1 MLRMK
6 EIRKEGKMNGHEKPA
21 TPNQATSLTFAHLF
35 TFRLLIALTMV
46 LIFLLAVACAVNPV
60 SGKSELMLYSEEDE
74 IALGQKADEQIRSSY
89 GIYADQRLN
98 AYVNRIG
105 QKLAPHTHRSHLTY
119 HYAVLDSSVI
129 NAFAAPGGY
138 IYVTRGILA
147 LMNSEAELAVV
158 LGHEL
163 GHVNARHS
171 MARMSTQS
179 VLGLGL
185 APVSILARSFPGIM
199 GVAGAGMQLLSLK
212 YSRDDEREADELGVG
227 YSRNGG
233 FNPAKM
239 IDFFTSLETLGDL
252 SSGKTLPG
260 FLSTHPLTSERVQ
273 NTKDM
278 IQETDA
284 QLKVEQNGYFNSIDN
299 MVFGSDPR
307 QGFVEDNTFYHPD
320 MRFVFSIPEDWKVQ
334 NDPSKVLMVSEEKDA
349 ATILQAEKS
358 SADPQTYSQNQ
369 LSKAEGM
376 TILEDHSLK
385 INGLSAH
392 QVLLDYSQPRQTDMH
407 ILLTY
412 IQYNSFIYTFTSF
425 SAANNYSA
433 YNRSFQNTAGS
444 FQRLRDPKYLNR
456 QPQRLK
462 FVTAD
467 GRQSLKS
474 IFRNA
479 GMKEDLWTKMAIMNG
494 FELEAS
500 PPQGQ
505 RIKIVK

>member
-1 MLRMK
+1 
-6 EIRKEGKMNGHEKPA
+6 MNGHEKPA
-21 TPNQATSLTFAHLF
+21 KPNQATCPTFAHLF
-35 TFRLLIALTMV
+35 ASRLLLALAMA
-46 LIFLLAVACAVNPV
+46 LISLLAVACAVNPV
-60 SGKSELMLYSEEDE
+60 SGRSELMLYSEEDE
-74 IALGQKADEQIRSSY
+74 IALGQKVDEQIRSSY

-98 AYVNRIG
+98 AYVDGIG
-105 QKLAPHTHRSHLTY
+105 QKLAPHTHRTHLTY

-171 MARMSTQS
+171 MSRMSTQS

-185 APVSILARSFPGIM
+185 APVSILARAFPTILGA
-199 GVAGAGMQLLSLK
+199 AGAGIQLLSLK
-212 YSRDDEREADELGVG
+212 YSRDDEREADELGIE
-227 YSRNGG
+227 YSRKGD

-252 SSGKTLPG
+252 SGGQTLPG
-260 FLSTHPLTSERVQ
+260 FLSTHPLTSERIQ

-278 IQETDA
+278 ILETDA
-284 QLKVEQNGYFNSIDN
+284 QLKVEQSGYFNSIDN
-299 MVFGSDPR
+299 MVFGPDPR
-307 QGFVEDNTFYHPD
+307 QGFVEENTFYHPD
-320 MRFVFSIPEDWKVQ
+320 MRFVFSIPKDWKVQ
-334 NDPSKVLMVSEEKDA
+334 NDPSKVFIVSEEEDA
-349 ATILQAEKS
+349 ATILQADKS

-369 LSKAEGM
+369 LSKAEGI
-376 TILEDHSLK
+376 TILEDRSLK
-385 INGLSAH
+385 INGLSAY
-392 QVLLDYSQPRQTDMH
+392 QVLMDYSQPRQSDIS

-433 YNRSFQNTAGS
+433 YSRRFQNTAGS

-462 FVTAD
+462 FVTA
-467 GRQSLKS
+467 
-474 IFRNA
+474 NA
-479 GMKEDLWTKMAIMNG
+479 
-494 FELEAS
+494 
-500 PPQGQ
+500 
-505 RIKIVK
+505 